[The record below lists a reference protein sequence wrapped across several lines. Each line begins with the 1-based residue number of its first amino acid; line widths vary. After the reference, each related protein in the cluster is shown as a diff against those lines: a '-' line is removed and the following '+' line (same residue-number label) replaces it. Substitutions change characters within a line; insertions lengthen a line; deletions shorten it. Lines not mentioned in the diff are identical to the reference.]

1 MTNQPS
7 ATWGPEFPAIF
18 DRQSKKLTARSF
30 KAWLQVR
37 CIQVSSKALAPVGYV
52 GISRVHGAIN
62 ALLRPS
68 GDTLIID
75 KESLFRFPANDYY
88 WNRLLDIAWHYEPEI
103 DRFLSEHSEVP
114 FVFVDLG
121 ANFGFWSSR
130 VAQGEFGAHHVIAVE
145 PADSCLDVL
154 HRNIVG
160 HGSPVIV
167 HKRIIDETS
176 GVPRQLFGSRHA
188 GFSVDSHWSG
198 ASDTCV
204 NEALTLSVDD
214 LFDEAT
220 AGDAATPV
228 VFKVD
233 VEGAELSALKG
244 ATQAIDGATIF
255 IMEDAAA
262 GSVAPA
268 TRYAVEELGMR
279 LYAMRDGGM
288 RSLSGWQEVLSMR
301 TSASRIQVT
310 GLNLFVTRSPFWIQ
324 RLDLESTG

>member
-75 KESLFRFPANDYY
+75 KGSLFRFPANDYY
-88 WNRLLDIAWHYEPEI
+88 WNRLLDTAWHYEPEI

-167 HKRIIDETS
+167 HKRIIDEIS
-176 GVPRQLFGSRHA
+176 GVPSQLFGSRHA

-204 NEALTLSVDD
+204 NEALTLSSKTRVKPSQIAVWMSADALLKYGIGSVCPASTIPSSD
-214 LFDEAT
+214 SQVVEISVCRGPRPSITNSVALPRARNSRNIAT
-220 AGDAATPV
+220 ASCGLLRV
-228 VFKVD
+228 VNSPTHNK
-233 VEGAELSALKG
+233 L
-244 ATQAIDGATIF
+244 I
-255 IMEDAAA
+255 
-262 GSVAPA
+262 
-268 TRYAVEELGMR
+268 ELGHS
-279 LYAMRDGGM
+279 LAVGGFH
-288 RSLSGWQEVLSMR
+288 
-301 TSASRIQVT
+301 T
-310 GLNLFVTRSPFWIQ
+310 
-324 RLDLESTG
+324 